1 MTSAALSTELDA
13 PAEQVWAAVADLD
26 AYAAWNPCFRAVR
39 GTLKANDLLDVD
51 LRLSET
57 APVTRPMSALVLDVS
72 RSSHL
77 QWLLFWPSGS
87 NEDEARA
94 EVEAGHY
101 DVELARLRPSRVRLV
116 QRLTLADDPDGCSVG
131 RAELV
136 QRLQATSRALQ
147 DRASWLSAGG
157 APDRQIRGTIRV
169 SSHSGLARCRGQ
181 RRPGLGDRILGLVGR
196 RLRLAA

>member
-13 PAEQVWAAVADLD
+13 PAEQVWAVVADLD

-57 APVTRPMSALVLDVS
+57 APVTRPMSALVLEVG
-72 RSSHL
+72 RNSHL
-77 QWLLFWPSGS
+77 RWLLVSPSCS
-87 NEDEARA
+87 TADEVGG

-101 DVELARLRPSRVRLV
+101 DVELVRLGPSRVRLV
-116 QRLTLADDPDGCSVG
+116 QRLTLADDLDGWSVG
-131 RAELV
+131 RAEME

-169 SSHSGLARCRGQ
+169 SSHSGLARCHGQ
-181 RRPGLGDRILGLVGR
+181 QRPGLGDRLLGLVGR